1 MTFASTPAA
10 EPILELIRSQ
20 IRPALPAL
28 ERCRSTRQ
36 LLDHPVY
43 RDIHP
48 ALERVLK
55 TAQAGCY
62 RSGDAPAREK
72 YRFLAWNIERGI
84 HLDRQ
89 IAELRTHPY
98 LSACDVL
105 LITETDIGMAR
116 SKNRAVAGEMAEAL
130 GMDYCFVPS
139 YISLVKGSGLENQAE
154 GDNEYGLHGDAIL
167 SRHPMHNVR
176 VIPLENGI
184 DKFAAREKRLG
195 SPTVIAADID
205 LPGMPVTAASIHL
218 DAHSTQ
224 HHRFEQMRT
233 VVDALVTDRPV
244 VLGGDWNTT
253 TYDSSGAL
261 PAILGFWR
269 RVLMGVGHVMEN
281 HYLHPYRYFEREL
294 FDLLEGRGYD
304 WRNANVPAEHT
315 LCYDVSDPRAH
326 NSLLEWVPPWC
337 FPFIRWS
344 LREHNGRC
352 PLKLDWF
359 AVRGLAMD
367 SPRVLHEFREGR
379 DVPLSDHDPIGIELR
394 ARDIMTHG

>member
-1 MTFASTPAA
+1 MTSAPTQAPD
-10 EPILELIRSQ
+10 PIFELIRAE

-28 ERCRSTRQ
+28 EGCRSTRQ
-36 LLDHPVY
+36 LLASPVY
-43 RDIHP
+43 GRIHG
-48 ALERVLK
+48 ALEKVLK
-55 TAQAGCY
+55 TPQTGNF
-62 RSGDAPAREK
+62 RRREAPARER

-84 HLDRQ
+84 HLERQ
-89 IAELRTHPY
+89 IEALREHEY
-98 LSACDVL
+98 LSQCDVL

-116 SKNRAVAGEMAEAL
+116 SKNREVAREMAEAL

-139 YISLVKGSGLENQAE
+139 YISLVKGSGLENLAE

-167 SRHPMHNVR
+167 SRYPLTNVR

-195 SPTVIAADID
+195 SPTVIAADVE
-205 LPGMPVTAASIHL
+205 LPGMPVTAVSIHL

-233 VVDALVTDRPV
+233 VLDGLKTERPV

-269 RVLMGVGHVMEN
+269 RVFMGVGHVMKN

-294 FDLLEGRGYD
+294 FDLLEARGFD
-304 WRNANVPAEHT
+304 WRSVNVTGEHT

-344 LREHNGRC
+344 LREHHGRC

-359 AVRGLAMD
+359 AVRGLKAEA
-367 SPRVLHEFREGR
+367 PVVLHEFREGR
-379 DVPLSDHDPIGIELR
+379 EAPLSDHDPIGV
-394 ARDIMTHG
+394 DIMTLA